1 MTDGIKELDRSKG
14 FYVRNYTGVK
24 IVMEKYPENWLTR
37 KYAIW
42 AIRHPNKV
50 IPTMDNASQWI
61 PLFRDIPGWQV
72 EVIPTVENPDP
83 AQLEKLKEIFAGG
96 LGARIK
102 EYMMKEGKE
111 WQE

>member
-14 FYVRNYTGVK
+14 FYVRNYFGVK
-24 IVMEKYPENWLTR
+24 IIMDKYPENWVTR

-72 EVIPTVENPDP
+72 EVKPIVENPDP
-83 AQLEKLKEIFAGG
+83 AQLEKLKEIFADG
-96 LGARIK
+96 LWERIR
-102 EYMMKEGKE
+102 EYLPREE
-111 WQE
+111 EE